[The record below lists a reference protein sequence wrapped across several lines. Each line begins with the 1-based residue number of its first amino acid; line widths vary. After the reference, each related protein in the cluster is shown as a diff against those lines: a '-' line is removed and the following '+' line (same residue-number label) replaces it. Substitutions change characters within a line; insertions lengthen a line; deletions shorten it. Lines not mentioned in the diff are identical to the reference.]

1 MKKNFW
7 FKDLWVG
14 DIHYFETLDEARD
27 SASGERGIYNITIYD
42 KDNNRV
48 ETVKT
53 GNPYP

>member
-14 DIHYFETLDEARD
+14 NIHYFETLDEARE
-27 SASGERGIYNITIYD
+27 SASGECGICNVTIYD
-42 KDNNRV
+42 SEGNSV